1 MILLP
6 LSRKWFVF
14 VFFAALVLPLG
25 DAVAAAKPAR
35 AKPARIVSQP
45 AKATGELGGSV
56 VFSVGVQ
63 SDSPVSYQWRFN
75 RQPIGGATASS
86 YSISSLTFANKGSY
100 DVVVS
105 NAAGSRNSKAARL
118 DISLAPASLPVGTA
132 LYWQMTA
139 RYGREII
146 QDTGSD
152 VVTSSNQLAD
162 PEDNS
167 TVSFTYTR
175 QPKNRATLVETGSFY
190 DADFGGDVRFTASYA
205 LTFTSVNG
213 SGEPTATVKGRV
225 TYHLPPGNKP
235 AKLNLNFTGTM
246 SVDKPEPIGSGTV
259 PPAPVYGGS
268 LSVSGSTTIL
278 NPPEPSP
285 IIITA
290 GTLQLGP

>member
-45 AKATGELGGSV
+45 ANATGELGGSI

-86 YSISSLTFANKGSY
+86 YAISSLTFANKGSY
-100 DVVVS
+100 DVVVT
-105 NAAGSRNSKAARL
+105 NAAGSRASKAARL
-118 DISLAPASLPVGTA
+118 DISLAPSSLSVGTA
-132 LYWQMTA
+132 LYGQFTV
-139 RYGREII
+139 RIGREVS
-146 QDTGSD
+146 QETGSY
-152 VVTSSNQLAD
+152 VVTSANQLTD

-167 TVSFTYTR
+167 VSSFTYTR
-175 QPKNRATLVETGSFY
+175 QPKNRATLAVSGSFY
-190 DADFGGDVRFTASYA
+190 EADVGYVRYTENYT
-205 LTFTSVNG
+205 LTFTTVNG
-213 SGEPTATVKGRV
+213 SGEPTATVKGRA
-225 TYHLPPGNKP
+225 TYYLPAGYKP
-235 AKLNLNFTGTM
+235 ATLRASFTGTL
-246 SVDKPEPIGSGTV
+246 SVDKPEPSGGATV
-259 PPAPVYGGS
+259 PSASYYGGS

-278 NPPEPSP
+278 YPPMPAP
-285 IIITA
+285 IAISA